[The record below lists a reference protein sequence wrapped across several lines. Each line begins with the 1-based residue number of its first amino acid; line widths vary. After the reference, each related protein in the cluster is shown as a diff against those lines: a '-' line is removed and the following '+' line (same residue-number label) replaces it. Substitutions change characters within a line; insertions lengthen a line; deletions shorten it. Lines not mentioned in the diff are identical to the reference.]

1 MEHPNAELLRRALAS
16 YDRGD
21 VEGFAACLT
30 DDWRESKV
38 GDESYATLDD
48 ERPTMALH
56 RLAFPDKHTEI
67 LQIVADHDTVGCYCI
82 VTATHTGKYFDVEP
96 TGKRLIVHDMMFKQ
110 VRDCRLAETWALTAG
125 AGFYR
130 QITGR
135 DAPESVD
142 NLG

>member
-1 MEHPNAELLRRALAS
+1 MEHPNAELLRRAWAA
-16 YDRGD
+16 YNRGD
-21 VEGFAACLT
+21 VDGFAACLT
-30 DDWRESKV
+30 DDWREYEPGSE
-38 GDESYATLDD
+38 GYATLDD

-56 RLAFPDKHTEI
+56 RVAFPDKHTEF
-67 LQIVADHDTVGCYCI
+67 LQIVADDDMVGCYCI
-82 VTATHTGKYFDVEP
+82 VAATHTGKYFDVEP
-96 TGKRLIVHDMMFKQ
+96 TGKQVIVHEMMFNR
-110 VRDCRLAETWALTAG
+110 VRDGRVAETWAMTAG